1 MKSYSKHKA
10 FAFWGAAFVLF
21 MAVFTGCPQTADGGN
36 TSGGGKSEPKHI
48 VSFSV
53 DGAGGTLKVK
63 ADGVTETGTSPVTV
77 EQDKIVTFTA
87 VPAAGYK
94 LKEWKVDGT
103 VISNTSNTYTHSV
116 TTAVD
121 VKVSFQLLPPGKIE
135 LTLSPD
141 KLTIKVAATT
151 ADGTTV
157 KVEGCT
163 ETELTSGTQT
173 ELKAKDTK
181 VIFKGKITKL
191 EVSGRNTYDPN
202 KLIALNAQGCTALQ
216 ELYCSYNQ
224 LTALNV
230 QGLTALQKLIC
241 SDNQL
246 TALNVQGLNALQHLD
261 CSYNRQLTEL
271 NVQGL
276 TALQKLICSDNQ
288 LTALNVQGLNALQHL
303 DCWSNQ
309 LTSLNV
315 QGLNALQHL
324 NCSYNKLT
332 ELNVQGLSDLQVLG
346 CGHNKLTELNV
357 QGLNDLRVLDFG
369 SNQITAIDVQNFSN
383 LRELYCHGNPLA
395 DFNIQSLSNL
405 QKLSCGGLPLS
416 TLNLQG
422 LSNLRELNCSVGQL
436 TALNVQGLTALQ
448 ELDCRDN
455 QLTDL
460 NVQGCTALKRL
471 DCYWNKLTSL
481 NVQGLTALKWLS
493 CLGNRLNA
501 EAFTKIFND
510 LPQRNT
516 SDGAKCGLYVEYTGI
531 TEGNYKDFTS
541 ASAPQNLKDAFQN
554 AKTVKNWKMYKLNTS
569 WKEQEI

>member
-261 CSYNRQLTEL
+261 CWSNQLTSLNVQGLTALQHLNCSYNKLTELNVQGLTALQHLNCSYNKLTELNVQGLTALQELDCSDNRQLTEL

-276 TALQKLICSDNQ
+276 TALQELDCNYNQLTELNVQGLSALQKLICSDNQ
-288 LTALNVQGLNALQHL
+288 LTALNVQGLTALQYLNCKSNKFTELNVQGLSALRELYCWGNKLTELNVQGLTALQSLGCSNNKLTELNVQGLSALQRLGCENNHLTELNVQGLTALQHL
-303 DCWSNQ
+303 NCWSNQ

-315 QGLNALQHL
+315 QGSSALQYL
-324 NCSYNKLT
+324 KCGYNKLSADALT
-332 ELNVQGLSDLQVLG
+332 
-346 CGHNKLTELNV
+346 KL
-357 QGLNDLRVLDFG
+357 
-369 SNQITAIDVQNFSN
+369 
-383 LRELYCHGNPLA
+383 
-395 DFNIQSLSNL
+395 
-405 QKLSCGGLPLS
+405 
-416 TLNLQG
+416 
-422 LSNLRELNCSVGQL
+422 
-436 TALNVQGLTALQ
+436 
-448 ELDCRDN
+448 
-455 QLTDL
+455 
-460 NVQGCTALKRL
+460 
-471 DCYWNKLTSL
+471 
-481 NVQGLTALKWLS
+481 
-493 CLGNRLNA
+493 
-501 EAFTKIFND
+501 FND
-510 LPQRNT
+510 LPQRT
-516 SDGAKCGLYVEYTGI
+516 VSQDAKCELYTCHRHLGI
-531 TEGNYKDFTS
+531 LEDEGNHKDFTS
-541 ASAPQNLKDAFQN
+541 PGELKTAFDN
-554 AKTVKNWKMYKLNTS
+554 AKTVKNWKMYKWDNGLV
-569 WKEQEI
+569 EI